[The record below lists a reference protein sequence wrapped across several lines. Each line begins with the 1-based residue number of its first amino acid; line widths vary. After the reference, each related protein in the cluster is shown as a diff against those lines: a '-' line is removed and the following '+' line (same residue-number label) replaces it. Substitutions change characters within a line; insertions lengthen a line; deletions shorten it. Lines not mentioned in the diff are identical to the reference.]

1 MRRRR
6 STSVPLIILVFLILV
21 VSAPGS
27 TWGLDVDIP
36 NPRTLRFPP
45 VEFTPPEAER
55 VVLSNGMTVY
65 LLEDHELPII
75 TISVM
80 FRAGSLY
87 EPADKIGLAGL
98 TGTVMRTG
106 GIASRPGPATGMTMT
121 GDQLDEA
128 LEEIAARLDVGIG
141 QEAGSAGLD
150 VLSKDLDRGL
160 ALLAAVLREPAFA
173 EEKLDLAKKQTIEGI
188 RRRNDN
194 PGGIAGR
201 EFAKLLY
208 GSDHPYAREATIE
221 TVTRITRQDLIAYH
235 ARYLHP
241 NTMMFAIAGDFTKR
255 AMLRDLA
262 RVFGNWKAVPV
273 ELPLV
278 PPVPTTAK
286 ATVNYVERDITQAHL
301 RLGLLTV
308 KQDHP
313 DYFALSVMNDIL
325 GGGFKGRMF
334 REVRTREGLAYSVGT
349 AFSPGR
355 LDLGTFFAYAQT
367 RAEAAL
373 RAIRELQA
381 QLKRIREEPVTD
393 GELQAAKDA
402 FLNAFVFSF
411 SSPGQIAGRQMSL
424 EYYGLPKDF
433 LERYRREVTKVTK
446 EDILRVA
453 RTHLRTETLTLLV
466 VGKQAKFDQPLDRL
480 GPVHSIA
487 IDDPPVRRE

>member
-1 MRRRR
+1 MRRRL
-6 STSVPLIILVFLILV
+6 TSVLFIVLVFLILA
-21 VSAPGS
+21 VSAAA
-27 TWGLDVDIP
+27 WGLGVDIP
-36 NPRTLRFPP
+36 DPRTLRFPP
-45 VEFTPPEAER
+45 VEFTPPEADR
-55 VVLSNGMTVY
+55 VVLPNGMVIY
-65 LLEDHELPII
+65 LLEDHELPIV

-106 GIASRPGPATGMTMT
+106 GIAGRPEMAMTMT

-128 LEEIAARLDVGIG
+128 LEEIATQLDVGIG

-188 RRRNDN
+188 RRKNDN
-194 PGGIAGR
+194 PGSIASR
-201 EFAKLLY
+201 EFTKLLY
-208 GSDHPYAREATIE
+208 GPDHPYAREATVE

-241 NTMMFAIAGDFTKR
+241 NTMMLAIAGDFTKR
-255 AMLRDLA
+255 AMLRKLT
-262 RVFGNWKAVPV
+262 RVFGDWKAVPM
-273 ELPLV
+273 EL
-278 PPVPTTAK
+278 PPVPPAPTDLK
-286 ATVNYVERDITQAHL
+286 GSVNYIERDITQAHL
-301 RLGLLTV
+301 RLGLLTI

-313 DYFALSVMNDIL
+313 DFFALSVLNDIL

-349 AFSPGR
+349 ILSPGR

-373 RAIRELQA
+373 RAVRELQA

-393 GELQAAKDA
+393 EELQAAKDA

-411 SSPGQIAGRQMSL
+411 SSPSQIAGRQMSL

-433 LERYRREVTKVTK
+433 LERYRREVIKVTK
-446 EDILRVA
+446 ADILRVA
-453 RTHLRTETLTLLV
+453 RAHLSPEALTLLV
-466 VGKQAKFDQPLDRL
+466 VGKQTKFDQPLDRL
-480 GPVHSIA
+480 GPVHLIMLKDEA
-487 IDDPPVRRE
+487 GRGD